1 MREADT
7 IIFYLIAICWVEV
20 NASDV
25 LYSAFFVTLFV
36 CLRIPF
42 VCLLNDFTEVYS
54 YLWMAVYIQTDMD
67 IYNMYS
73 TIKRMSYQV
82 EKNTEIFRTQKS
94 PPKT

>member
-1 MREADT
+1 MLEADT

-54 YLWMAVYIQTDMD
+54 YLWMAVY
-67 IYNMYS
+67 
-73 TIKRMSYQV
+73 
-82 EKNTEIFRTQKS
+82 S
-94 PPKT
+94 PHYLVSQSALL